1 MKTLT
6 LCVLLSTIF
15 LAGHAQVDS
24 HDSDKTRVLSLE
36 NAWNEAESH
45 KDGKALNALLTASF
59 AYTDSDGSF
68 MNKSE
73 FLASI
78 TDPGYDPSH
87 IVNEGM
93 RADVYEHAV
102 VVTGRYREEGTDK
115 GKHYTRRGRFTD
127 TWVQQNGAWLCA
139 ASQETLMK

>member
-1 MKTLT
+1 MKTVT
-6 LCVLLSTIF
+6 LCVLLSTLF
-15 LAGHAQVDS
+15 LAGHAQMDS

-68 MNKSE
+68 MNKSQ
-73 FLASI
+73 FLTSI
-78 TDPGYDPSH
+78 TDPNYDPSH

-93 RADVYEHAV
+93 RADVYDHAV
-102 VVTGRYREEGTDK
+102 VVTGRYREEGSDK

-127 TWVQQNGAWLCA
+127 TWIQQSGSWLCA